1 MTEKRTPKSLILT
14 LLFLVLLVVGGVAF
28 YKLYEREKPQVNF
41 TGDISNFGLEK
52 KISFVVTDSRSGIQS
67 IDMMLVQGKDKAR
80 IFSRQFIR
88 QGYAV
93 PGPKR
98 IEETITVDTG
108 PTAFQ
113 DGSAELVVTVHD
125 FSFSNWL
132 AGNKTV
138 MKYPVTMDTKPPKI
152 SILHSTRYVSNG
164 GSGMIVYKI
173 SEEVEEHGVYVNG
186 HYNPGFPLDESD
198 EGRYVAF
205 FGLSYDIE
213 NISGSHVKATD
224 KAGNIGKSSFGIVLK
239 KQNFTHD
246 TINVSDNFLNNKIP
260 EFSQV
265 YPQLSGSLVEQYI
278 YVNGKI
284 REENYQTI
292 VKACSDPNPKRLW
305 LGRFER
311 MGRSSRKAS
320 FADHRTYFY
329 KGNEIDKQVHL
340 GIDLAS
346 TRRAPVKAANRGKV
360 VFADY
365 LGIYGNTVILDHG
378 QGIYSLY
385 SHLSEIKVEQD
396 GTIEK
401 GIVLGLSGTSGM
413 AGGDH
418 LHFSILVNGIFVNP
432 VEWWDQ
438 QWISLNIDEI
448 LFSRKSLNRPF

>member
-1 MTEKRTPKSLILT
+1 
-14 LLFLVLLVVGGVAF
+14 
-28 YKLYEREKPQVNF
+28 
-41 TGDISNFGLEK
+41 
-52 KISFVVTDSRSGIQS
+52 
-67 IDMMLVQGKDKAR
+67 
-80 IFSRQFIR
+80 
-88 QGYAV
+88 
-93 PGPKR
+93 
-98 IEETITVDTG
+98 
-108 PTAFQ
+108 
-113 DGSAELVVTVHD
+113 
-125 FSFSNWL
+125 
-132 AGNKTV
+132 
-138 MKYPVTMDTKPPKI
+138 
-152 SILHSTRYVSNG
+152 
-164 GSGMIVYKI
+164 
-173 SEEVEEHGVYVNG
+173 
-186 HYNPGFPLDESD
+186 
-198 EGRYVAF
+198 
-205 FGLSYDIE
+205 
-213 NISGSHVKATD
+213 
-224 KAGNIGKSSFGIVLK
+224 
-239 KQNFTHD
+239 
-246 TINVSDNFLNNKIP
+246 
-260 EFSQV
+260 
-265 YPQLSGSLVEQYI
+265 
-278 YVNGKI
+278 
-284 REENYQTI
+284 
-292 VKACSDPNPKRLW
+292 
-305 LGRFER
+305 

-378 QGIYSLY
+378 QGLYSLY